1 MPGDADIAALGAVL
15 GDRARCRV
23 LLALADGRALAAS
36 VLAAEAGVAPST
48 ASVHLRKLVDAD
60 LLRVETHG
68 RHRYYR
74 LAGPHVG
81 RLLEILAEHSP
92 AAPIRSLR
100 EGTRAH
106 AVREARYCYDHL
118 AGRLGVAL
126 MDGLLE
132 RGILT
137 GEPDPERNG
146 HDRLSAPGREVD
158 YRLTDVGAAW
168 LRDFGIDPDALGR
181 RPRPV
186 IRYCLDWSEQ
196 RHHLAGALGA
206 AVAQRL
212 FDLGW
217 VEPAVRGR
225 AVFPTAA
232 GAAGLTAALGIELD
246 GTRRLGDRRARPRRT
261 QLAGVHQR
269 GDAFPD
275 LPAHRRPQHETAT
288 AD

>member
-48 ASVHLRKLVDAD
+48 ASVHLRKLVEAD

-81 RLLEILAEHSP
+81 RLLEVLAEHSP

-100 EGTRAH
+100 EGTRAN
-106 AVREARYCYDHL
+106 AVRAARYCYDHL

-126 MDGLLE
+126 MDGLLD
-132 RGILT
+132 RGILDGRADT
-137 GEPDPERNG
+137 ERSG
-146 HDRLSAPGREVD
+146 HDRLSAPGREVE

-168 LRDFGIDPDALGR
+168 MHDFGIDLEALGR
-181 RPRPV
+181 RTRPV
-186 IRYCLDWSEQ
+186 IRYCVDWSEQ

-206 AVAQRL
+206 SLATRL
-212 FDLGW
+212 FELGW
-217 VEPAVRGR
+217 VEPAPRGR
-225 AVFPTAA
+225 AVFPTSA
-232 GAAGLTAALGIELD
+232 GAAGLIAALGIDLD
-246 GTRRLGDRRARPRRT
+246 GTCGLGDARARPRR
-261 QLAGVHQR
+261 AGLLR
-269 GDAFPD
+269 ASS
-275 LPAHRRPQHETAT
+275 
-288 AD
+288 